1 MSTTVG
7 PEDAAFVNS
16 DDLGVEHV
24 FLVIDEDADAGRHL
38 LGGSIVIENGL
49 VADDCGI
56 LPYHFGRDFEFGL
69 FYMNQA
75 PKLCCR
81 VVKTMQ
87 MLECQA

>member
-1 MSTTVG
+1 MKGT
-7 PEDAAFVNS
+7 
-16 DDLGVEHV
+16 LGVKHV
-24 FLVIDEDADAGRHL
+24 LLIVNQHADAGRHL

-49 VADDCGI
+49 VANDGGI
-56 LPYHFGRDFEFGL
+56 LPHHFGRDFEFGL

-75 PKLCCR
+75 PKLRCR